1 MEMKCKPFFLGLTL
15 GIVIP
20 FIPYCFS
27 QKGMNMMDKMKTKMS
42 NVKDSIK
49 EVVIDA
55 KKSTM
60 SNVDGA
66 LESINEKIDEL
77 IDSLSKIE
85 LSKVKTK
92 SKSSD

>member
-15 GIVIP
+15 GVLIP

-27 QKGMNMMDKMKTKMS
+27 QRGMNMMDKMKTKMS
-42 NVKDSIK
+42 DVKDSIK
-49 EVVIDA
+49 EAVVDA

-66 LESINEKIDEL
+66 LESINEKIDE
-77 IDSLSKIE
+77 IIKNLSKVE

-92 SKSSD
+92 SKTSE